1 MSALGIEVSSREKD
15 KFYWPKPSF
24 HGKPAD
30 LLEVD
35 STIDKLE
42 ARYIKLCD
50 CVPIPWD
57 TLGEIEDEIKAWQ
70 KVQNRLYNEWQQSIS
85 NLRKELVTQ

>member
-1 MSALGIEVSSREKD
+1 MTTVADHISTHMEDL
-15 KFYWPKPSF
+15 FYWPKPSF

-50 CVPIPWD
+50 CVPLPWD
-57 TLGEIEDEIKAWQ
+57 TLGEIEDEIKTWQ

-85 NLRKELVTQ
+85 NLRKEVLA